1 MNRAALRDEWSAL
14 WRRLGAMGDA
24 EHVFLDL
31 EERYSEA
38 GRAYHNL
45 AHIAHCL
52 DELRGYPGDG
62 ADIGA
67 IEFALW
73 FHDAVYDPRA
83 KDNEERSAELAR
95 EAAATAGMTAEFS
108 NHVADLILATKHA
121 STPDT
126 EDANLIVDIDLSIL
140 GQPEAVF
147 NRYEREIRREYAWVP
162 EEDFVRGRSRVL
174 EAFTSRPSIYR
185 TAFFRAKYES
195 TARANLTRSIIQ
207 LSSRLSSR

>member
-14 WRRLGAMGDA
+14 WRRLGAIGDA
-24 EHVFLDL
+24 EPVFLDL
-31 EERYSEA
+31 EARYSEA

-52 DELRGYPGDG
+52 DELRGYPERL
-62 ADIGA
+62 AEIA
-67 IEFALW
+67 AVEFALW

-83 KDNEERSAELAR
+83 KDNEERSAGLAR
-95 EAAATAGMTAEFS
+95 EAAATAGLTAEFS
-108 NHVADLILATKHA
+108 NHMADLILATKHA

-126 EDANLIVDIDLSIL
+126 EDAKLLVDLDLSIL

-174 EAFTSRPSIYR
+174 EAFASRLSIYS
-185 TAFFRAKYES
+185 TPFFRAKYES
-195 TARANLTRSIIQ
+195 AARANLTRSIIQ